1 MLYRLVILLPA
12 VLLAISIVAF
22 VAGQIGDLTAFLSQ
36 SMTW

>member
-22 VAGQIGDLTAFLSQ
+22 VAGQVGELAELLSQ
-36 SMTW
+36 